1 MVNKNIFKSAPA
13 GGSAPAANAV
23 NEAGGRAYQ
32 RSDKGILAQ
41 YASVG
46 CIGSTYYISAQDQL
60 KTTLELAAKV
70 DPDFLAKTAIYA
82 REQGHMKDMPA
93 LLTAILFSRIKTAS
107 TPAEKEQARLAFTAS
122 FGRCIDNGKMLKNFV
137 QIVRSGVVGR
147 KALASSVVK
156 KMIQAW
162 FDGHTDEQLVH
173 NSIGSEPS
181 LVDVIRLA
189 RVNPRTPA
197 RRALFKWLAG
207 VKPGEKDRMGFG
219 YEPNDL
225 PQLIKD
231 YEAWKEA
238 PASKRG
244 KAPKV
249 PFQMLTSID
258 LGEKGWEQILR
269 DATWSQTRQSLNSFL
284 RNGAFKKE
292 ELVDL
297 VAQRLQNKEQVQR
310 SKVFPYQ
317 LMSAYNAISANA
329 EMPMKVKVA
338 VQGALDASLIN
349 IPEIQGKI
357 VVCPDL
363 SGSMDAAVTG
373 NRDNEQ
379 TGSAA
384 AARTGRPQG
393 ATSTVRCRDVA
404 ALVSA
409 ALLRKNPSTTTVLPF
424 SDHVDIVSLN
434 PLDSLAT
441 NTQKLAALPKGGTNC
456 SLPLAKLNQEGT
468 KADVVIYLS
477 DNESWINTAGQ
488 TTNTVGWG
496 GQTQPSTGL
505 MAQWT
510 EFKRRNPKAKL
521 VCVDLAPNPTAQVIE
536 REDIMSIGG
545 WSDTCFSIIA
555 DFVKNG
561 NSGEIWVDRIEAVP
575 LYEGVRPA
583 STPAQPADEEIQP

>member
-1 MVNKNIFKSAPA
+1 MANKNIFKSAPA
-13 GGSAPAANAV
+13 GGLAPSTNTV
-23 NEAGGRAYQ
+23 NEAGGRAYK

-60 KTTLELAAKV
+60 KTTLELASKV
-70 DPDFLAKTAIYA
+70 DPEFLAKTAIYA

-93 LLTAILFSRIKTAS
+93 LLTAILFSRIKTAP

-137 QIVRSGVVGR
+137 QIVRSGAVGR

-173 NSIGSEPS
+173 NSIGSDPS

-207 VKPGEKDRMGFG
+207 VKAGEKDRQGFG
-219 YEPNDL
+219 YEPQDL

-231 YEAWKEA
+231 YEAWKSTE
-238 PASKRG
+238 ASKRG
-244 KAPKV
+244 PAPKV
-249 PFQMLTSID
+249 PFQMLTSVD

-269 DATWSQTRQSLNSFL
+269 DATWNQTRQSLNSFL

-292 ELVDL
+292 TLVDL
-297 VAQRLQNKEQVQR
+297 VASRLQNKEQVAR
-310 SKVFPYQ
+310 SKAFPYQ

-329 EMPMKVKVA
+329 EMPMKVKIA
-338 VQGALDASLIN
+338 VQGALDASLVN
-349 IPEIQGKI
+349 IPEIAGKI
-357 VVCPDL
+357 VVCPDM
-363 SGSMDAAVTG
+363 SGSMNAAVTG
-373 NRDNEQ
+373 NRDNEK
-379 TGSAA
+379 TGQSARRGA
-384 AARTGRPQG
+384 PQG

-404 ALVSA
+404 SLVA
-409 ALLRKNPSTTTVLPF
+409 AAVLRKMPSTTTVLPF
-424 SDHVDIVSLN
+424 SDHVDIVTLN
-434 PLDSLAT
+434 PLDALAT
-441 NTQKLAALPKGGTNC
+441 NTQKLAALPSGGTNC
-456 SLPLAKLNQEGT
+456 SLPLAHLIANGI

-488 TTNTVGWG
+488 THHVTGYG
-496 GQTQPSTGL
+496 IGQHEPSTGL

-510 EFKRRNPKAKL
+510 EFKRKNPKAKL

-575 LYEGVRPA
+575 LYEGVRP
-583 STPAQPADEEIQP
+583 SSQPAETPDENIEP

>member
-1 MVNKNIFKSAPA
+1 MANRNIFKSAPP
-13 GGSAPAANAV
+13 GGLAPATNTT
-23 NEAGGRAYQ
+23 NEAGGRAYK

-41 YASVG
+41 YASTG

-60 KTTLELAAKV
+60 KTTLDLAAKV
-70 DPDFLAKTAIYA
+70 DSDFLAKTAIYA

-107 TPAEKEQARLAFTAS
+107 TPAERDQARLAFTAS

-173 NSIGSEPS
+173 NSIGSDPS

-207 VKPGEKDRMGFG
+207 VKPGEKDRQGFG
-219 YEPNDL
+219 YEPQDL

-231 YEAWKEA
+231 YEAWKSTD
-238 PASKRG
+238 ASARG

-249 PFQMLTSID
+249 PFQMLTSVD

-269 DATWSQTRQSLNSFL
+269 DATWNQTRQSLNSFL
-284 RNGAFKKE
+284 RNGAFKKA

-297 VAQRLQNKEQVQR
+297 VAQRLQDKDLVAR
-310 SKVFPYQ
+310 SKTFPYQ
-317 LMSAYNAISANA
+317 LMTAYNAISSNH
-329 EMPMKVKVA
+329 EMPMKVKLA
-338 VQGALDASLIN
+338 VQAALDASLAN
-349 IPEIQGKI
+349 IPEIPGKV
-357 VVCPDL
+357 VVCPDM
-363 SGSMDAAVTG
+363 SGSMNAAVTG
-373 NRDNEQ
+373 NRDNESIGQ
-379 TGSAA
+379 SA
-384 AARTGRPQG
+384 RRFGVTQG
-393 ATSTVRCRDVA
+393 ATSVVRCRDVA

-409 ALLRKNPSTTTVLPF
+409 AILRKMPATTTVLPF
-424 SDHVDIVSLN
+424 SDHVDNVALN

-441 NTQKLAALPKGGTNC
+441 NTQKLAALPAGGTDC
-456 SLPLAKLNQEGT
+456 SLPLKKLNDEGS

-477 DNESWINTAGQ
+477 DNESWINQRGQ
-488 TTNTVGWG
+488 TTHLTSWMGH
-496 GQTQPSTGL
+496 TEPSTGL

-510 EFKRRNPKAKL
+510 EFKRKNPKAKL
-521 VCVDLAPNPTAQVIE
+521 ICIDLAPNPSAQVIE
-536 REDIMSIGG
+536 RDDIMSIGG

-555 DFVKNG
+555 DFVRSG

-575 LYEGVRPA
+575 LYEGVRPT
-583 STPAQPADEEIQP
+583 STVETVDP